1 VLSAQDRSTTQNQ
14 STAITTVSAPKSFF
28 LAMNV
33 IPTNRLVP
41 VGGIA
46 NFTVVLYNGGDLTG
60 NYSLSAIAPLG
71 LSFQSGPS
79 PIAISGVG
87 PHAGRMTVRSSGE
100 VSQGA
105 YNVTILATGPKGV
118 ANQTFDFHL
127 QRNLVLLTGISV
139 QSYFSKMTVKTGDSI
154 TWESLDGPMSDEEN
168 AFHHINLSNDL
179 LKINT
184 TSGDLHQ
191 YGSWSYAF
199 KQPGTY
205 KWYDW
210 SVPTITGEVIVTTP

>member
-1 VLSAQDRSTTQNQ
+1 
-14 STAITTVSAPKSFF
+14 
-28 LAMNV
+28 MNV

-41 VGGIA
+41 VGGVA

-60 NYSLSAIAPLG
+60 NYTLSAIAPSG
-71 LSFQSGPS
+71 LSFEYGPGI
-79 PIAISGVG
+79 IAISGVG
-87 PHAGRMTVRSSGE
+87 PHAGRAIVRSSGE
-100 VSQGA
+100 ISQGA

-127 QRNLVLLTGISV
+127 QRNLVLLTGSTV
-139 QSYFSKMTVKTGDSI
+139 QSYFSKMTVKAGESI

-168 AFHHINLSNDL
+168 AFHHIILTNDL

-191 YGSWSYAF
+191 FGTWSYAF

-210 SVPTITGEVIVTTP
+210 SVPTITGQVIVTTP